1 MRNLKTATAVCAVLI
16 AFGLVSGCNS
26 YEYEDNFPANTEAE
40 TAVSEI
46 VTENTAAPVFNMDSG
61 FYDKGFSLEISFA
74 DANAKI
80 YYTTDGS
87 DPDESDIL
95 YDSPIKLGNRSSE
108 PNVLSAVKGM
118 CSGAD
123 FIPKGKVDK
132 ANVIRAVAV
141 LPNGTKSEIS
151 NAAYFI
157 GIDREKK
164 YANVPVISLCTD
176 SKNLIDYEIGIFVKG
191 KTYDDFLKEDPANAN
206 LEDWEKQGNYSNKG
220 RDWERPVTVQYFDE
234 DGKLAFTQDMGMRV
248 MGAASRGN
256 SQKSIRLF
264 AREDYGKKSV
274 EYEVIPDNMRSDKSG
289 SVEKYKSFVLRN
301 GGNDCDFAKV
311 RDPYLQELV
320 SDRRF
325 ETEQYTPCVVYI
337 DGEYWG
343 MYTLKENY
351 SDNYIE
357 NNYGIDNKNAILVKT
372 GVIEDGNDEDIELY
386 YHMYDFI
393 TGNDM
398 SNVDNYLKA
407 SEMLDMNS
415 FADFCAFNIYI
426 FNQDSIFK
434 DNNWEMWR
442 VREADK
448 QTPVSDGKWRMMVYD
463 TDFSSGIYDGGS
475 SYSQN
480 NITDIFR
487 YQISYNDAQYEPDY
501 RHPVKLFT
509 SLYENDDFKKEL
521 VNALCDMR
529 NINFES
535 KRASGR
541 LVEIFNVYSK
551 LVPDTFERFGPD
563 WVAYQNTEQ
572 YFTQKINELAVFIDG
587 RYEKFPKIMQKAL
600 SLENQ
605 AVITLSLNGGSAL
618 INSSEIPVTD
628 GFKGIY
634 FTDYDISV
642 KAVPD
647 EGRKFVRWEYEGCY
661 VSDENSS
668 EITISFEGDFTL
680 KAVFE

>member
-1 MRNLKTATAVCAVLI
+1 MKKHTTAAAVCAVLI
-16 AFGLVSGCNS
+16 ISGMFSACNS
-26 YEYEDNFPANTEAE
+26 FDENVPAE
-40 TAVSEI
+40 T
-46 VTENTAAPVFNMDSG
+46 TAAPAISENSSDSCDAVVFSEESG
-61 FYDKGFSLEISFA
+61 FYDKGFSLEISCA
-74 DANAKI
+74 ETSAKI

-87 DPDESDIL
+87 DPDENDTL
-95 YDSPIKLGNRSSE
+95 YTAPIKLENRTSE
-108 PNVLSAVKGM
+108 PNVLSSAKGM

-123 FIPKGKVDK
+123 YIPRKNVDK

-141 LPNGTKSEIS
+141 LPDGTKTEVSNGTF
-151 NAAYFI
+151 FI

-176 SKNLIDYEIGIFVKG
+176 SKNLIDYDIGIFVKG
-191 KTYDDFLKEDPANAN
+191 KRYDEWLEEDPANAS
-206 LEDWEKQGNYSNKG
+206 LQDWEKQGNYSNKG
-220 RDWERPVTVQYFDE
+220 RDWERPVTVQYFDK

-311 RDPYLQELV
+311 RDPYLQELAFG
-320 SDRRF
+320 RNF
-325 ETEQYTPCVVYI
+325 ETEQYIPCVVYI

-343 MYTLKENY
+343 MYTLKESY

-357 NNYGIDNKNAILVKT
+357 NNYGIDNKNVILVKT
-372 GVIEDGNDEDIELY
+372 GEIEDGNDEDIELY
-386 YHMYDFI
+386 YQMYDFI
-393 TGNDM
+393 TENDM
-398 SNVDNYLKA
+398 SNADNYSKA
-407 SEMLDMNS
+407 SEMLDVTG
-415 FADFCAFNIYI
+415 FADYCAFNLYI

-442 VREADK
+442 VREPDM
-448 QTPVSDGKWRMMVYD
+448 QTAVSDGKWRMMVYD
-463 TDFSSGIYDGGS
+463 VDFSSGIYDGGS
-475 SYSQN
+475 SFSQN

-487 YQISYNDAQYEPDY
+487 YQISYNDAQNAPDY

-509 SLYENDDFKKEL
+509 SLYENDDFRKEL
-521 VNALCDMR
+521 VNALCDIR
-529 NINFES
+529 NINFE
-535 KRASGR
+535 KEHALNR
-541 LVEIFNVYSK
+541 LSEIADIYSK
-551 LVPDTFERFGPD
+551 IVPDTFERFGPD
-563 WVAYQNTEQ
+563 WVANQDTEQ
-572 YFTQKINELAVFIDG
+572 YFSQKINELAVFIDG
-587 RYEKFPKIMQKAL
+587 RYEKFPNIMQKAL
-600 SLENQ
+600 SLGNKAEL
-605 AVITLSLNGGSAL
+605 TLSLDGGTAV
-618 INSSEIPVTD
+618 INSSQIPAAD

-642 KAVPD
+642 KALPD
-647 EGRKFVRWEYEGCY
+647 EGKKFVRWEYEGCTI
-661 VSDENSS
+661 SDENSS
-668 EITISFEGDFTL
+668 EITVSFEGDFTL